1 MRAFIRMCL
10 GCALLPLAAGC
21 STKPQVC
28 RGIASAEAVAAAAPV
43 VAAFHRHL
51 GSRSPNTEAG
61 RYMANFNNYDL
72 AITSS
77 SDEFDYEFVLRDR
90 GHGYKGGGAYYR
102 VKRETGTIEEER
114 FEK

>member
-1 MRAFIRMCL
+1 
-10 GCALLPLAAGC
+10 
-21 STKPQVC
+21 
-28 RGIASAEAVAAAAPV
+28 
-43 VAAFHRHL
+43 
-51 GSRSPNTEAG
+51 
-61 RYMANFNNYDL
+61 MANFNNYDL